1 MTRMY
6 TKEEVSAIVRTRVY
20 KLNRRNAV
28 LEDENEILR
37 HLVDSLDTLKIL
49 DTKTKESE
57 REHGEDSTKE

>member
-37 HLVDSLDTLKIL
+37 HLVDSLETLEIL

-57 REHGEDSTKE
+57 RENGEDSTKE